1 MKGQGLTQ
9 IARRCCILATELYS
23 IYILDMDVVLFVN
36 RYCFVIQR
44 LTLRKIMRVLLVYTI
59 VYLYKKNISS
69 TLETIV
75 LTVIMNEQKIN

>member
-1 MKGQGLTQ
+1 VKGQGLTQ